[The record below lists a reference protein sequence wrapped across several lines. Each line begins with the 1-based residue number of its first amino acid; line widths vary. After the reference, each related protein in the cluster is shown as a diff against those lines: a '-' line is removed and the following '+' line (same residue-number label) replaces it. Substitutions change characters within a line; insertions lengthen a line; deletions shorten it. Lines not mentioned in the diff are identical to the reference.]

1 MQPMRALNDLSI
13 SRSAPTSP
21 TLPSPSPS
29 FPFLPLLP
37 VAYWFAAAVPLAH
50 LSQNARL
57 LADLQGFVEHILATQ
72 EASGWLGP
80 PNSYTD
86 GNGEWARWPVLA
98 GLLHWR
104 EATGDARLLP
114 AVLAHLRESYRR
126 LSTDG
131 PLGGNW
137 AGSRWEDYAYLIE
150 WCLDLVS
157 DDAERTRELTNMLW
171 TVYVP
176 ACGRLRPLSHR
187 LLCPH

>member
-1 MQPMRALNDLSI
+1 M
-13 SRSAPTSP
+13 SRSTDARADRLIY
-21 TLPSPSPS
+21 LPFCIPPHQLLRH
-29 FPFLPLLP
+29 PLHPLLP

-57 LADLQGFVEHILATQ
+57 LADLQGYVEHILATQ

-137 AGSRWEDYAYLIE
+137 AGSRWEVGLSKQTLNRAPA
-150 WCLDLVS
+150 
-157 DDAERTRELTNMLW
+157 DA
-171 TVYVP
+171 P
-176 ACGRLRPLSHR
+176 
-187 LLCPH
+187 

>member
-1 MQPMRALNDLSI
+1 M
-13 SRSAPTSP
+13 
-21 TLPSPSPS
+21 
-29 FPFLPLLP
+29 
-37 VAYWFAAAVPLAH
+37 PLAH

-57 LADLQGFVEHILATQ
+57 LADLQGYVEHILATQ

-176 ACGRLRPLSHR
+176 SVCAAVTALAPTNLPARSNSFSPTQVWATVCRLGGCVYAG
-187 LLCPH
+187 LLPAG